1 MEKRMIFTYNKEFVG
16 DVLMVI
22 VANNE
27 DAKLSVERKGKVARI
42 FRQDTAE
49 TVAWN
54 IFQVSDIVDIQQ
66 SGQIFLT
73 DEEVAL
79 LNQELAKEGFSET
92 LINDLQPKFV
102 VGEIIEMT
110 AHPDS
115 DHLNICQVQVAADK
129 TLQIVAGAPN
139 ARLGLKTIVAL
150 PGAMMPKGSL
160 IFPGELRGEKSF
172 GMMCSPRE
180 LQLPN
185 APQKRGI
192 IELSDSEVVGT
203 AFDPAKHWQG

>member
-1 MEKRMIFTYNKEFVG
+1 MIFTYNKEHVG
-16 DVLMVI
+16 DVLMV
-22 VANNE
+22 VAADNQG
-27 DAKLSVERKGKVARI
+27 AKLTAERKGNVARI
-42 FRQDTAE
+42 YREDNGQ

-54 IFQVSDIVDIQQ
+54 IFQVSNRMNIEGC
-66 SGQIFLT
+66 GQVYLT
-73 DEEVAL
+73 DEQVAV
-79 LNQELAKEGFSET
+79 LNQELTEAGFAAE
-92 LINDLQPKFV
+92 LINDHEPKFV
-102 VGEIIEMT
+102 VGEILEMV

-129 TLQIVAGAPN
+129 AVQIVAGAPN
-139 ARLGLKTIVAL
+139 AKVGLKTIVAL
-150 PGAMMPKGSL
+150 PGAMMPKGNL

-192 IELSDSEVVGT
+192 IELADSETVGA
-203 AFDPAKHWQG
+203 AFDPAKHWQA

>member
-1 MEKRMIFTYNKEFVG
+1 MIFTYNKEFVG

>member
-1 MEKRMIFTYNKEFVG
+1 MIFTYNKEHVG

-22 VANNE
+22 VADSQ
-27 DAKLSVERKGKVARI
+27 DAKLSAERKGNVVRVY
-42 FRQDTAE
+42 RLDNGE

-54 IFQVSDIVDIQQ
+54 IFEVSNLFNITDRGQV
-66 SGQIFLT
+66 FLT
-73 DEEVAL
+73 DEEISI
-79 LNQELAKEGFSET
+79 LNQELSQAGFEPE
-92 LINDLQPKFV
+92 LVNDLTPKFV
-102 VGEIIEMT
+102 VGEIVEME

-115 DHLNICQVQVAADK
+115 DHLNICQVKVAADK
-129 TLQIVAGAPN
+129 VVQIVAGAPN
-139 ARLGLKTIVAL
+139 AKVGLKTIVAL
-150 PGAMMPKGSL
+150 PGAMMPKGNL

-192 IELSDSEVVGT
+192 IELASSEVVGT

>member
-1 MEKRMIFTYNKEFVG
+1 MIFTYNKEHVG

-22 VANNE
+22 VA
-27 DAKLSVERKGKVARI
+27 DGQGVKLAAERKGNVARI
-42 FRQDTAE
+42 YRLDNGE

-54 IFQVSDIVDIQQ
+54 IFQVSNLFNITER
-66 SGQIFLT
+66 GQVFLT
-73 DEEVAL
+73 DEEISI
-79 LNQELAKEGFSET
+79 LNQELSQAGFEPE
-92 LINDLQPKFV
+92 LVNDLSPKFV
-102 VGEIIEMT
+102 VGEIVKMV

-115 DHLNICQVQVAADK
+115 DHLNICQVKVAADK
-129 TLQIVAGAPN
+129 VVQIIAGAPN
-139 ARLGLKTIVAL
+139 AKVGLKTIVAL
-150 PGAMMPKGSL
+150 PGAIMPKGNL

-192 IELSDSEVVGT
+192 IELASSEVVGT
-203 AFDPAKHWQG
+203 AFDPTKHWQG

>member
-27 DAKLSVERKGKVARI
+27 DAKLSVERKGNIARI
-42 FRQDTAE
+42 FREDTAE

-54 IFQVSDIVDIQQ
+54 IFQVSDILNIQQ

-102 VGEIIEMT
+102 VGEIVEMI

-139 ARLGLKTIVAL
+139 ARVGLKTIVAL
-150 PGAMMPKGSL
+150 PGAMMPKGNL

>member
-1 MEKRMIFTYNKEFVG
+1 MIFTYNKEHVG

-22 VANNE
+22 VA
-27 DAKLSVERKGKVARI
+27 DGQGVKLAAERKGNVARI
-42 FRQDTAE
+42 YRLDNGE

-54 IFQVSDIVDIQQ
+54 IFQISNLFNITER
-66 SGQIFLT
+66 GQVFLT
-73 DEEVAL
+73 DEEVAI
-79 LNQELAKEGFSET
+79 LNQELSQAGFEPE
-92 LINDLQPKFV
+92 LVNDLSSKFV
-102 VGEIIEMT
+102 VGEIVEMV

-115 DHLNICQVQVAADK
+115 DHLNICQVKVAADK
-129 TLQIVAGAPN
+129 VVQIVAGAPN
-139 ARLGLKTIVAL
+139 AKVGLKTIVAL
-150 PGAMMPKGSL
+150 PGAMMPKGNL

-192 IELSDSEVVGT
+192 IELASSEVVGT
-203 AFDPAKHWQG
+203 AFDPTKHWQG

>member
-1 MEKRMIFTYNKEFVG
+1 MIFTYNKEFVG

-27 DAKLSVERKGKVARI
+27 DAKLSVERKGNIARI